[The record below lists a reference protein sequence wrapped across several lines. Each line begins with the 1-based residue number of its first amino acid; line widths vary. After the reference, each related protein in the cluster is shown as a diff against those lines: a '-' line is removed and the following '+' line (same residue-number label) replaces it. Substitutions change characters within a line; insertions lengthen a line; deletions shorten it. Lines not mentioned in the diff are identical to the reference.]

1 MTTPTTRTTAPFD
14 AVLCDLDDV
23 IRLFDATEVTRLE
36 RAAGLPVGSTAASA
50 FGPGRGGPLVLGQ
63 LSKDAW
69 AESTASALADR
80 VPAARARELAAAF
93 ARAPFRTD
101 PEVVEL
107 LRAARAHCPV
117 WIVTNGTPWLD
128 DDLATLDLDGLADGI
143 VNSARLG
150 VAKPDPGILLHAA
163 GRAGA
168 TPERCL
174 FVDDRAANVEA
185 AAALGMA
192 TVHFRT
198 AADLRPALAPLL
210 ARPVPHPRR

>member
-1 MTTPTTRTTAPFD
+1 MTIPTARTKAPFD

-36 RAAGLPVGSTAASA
+36 RAAGLPVGSTAGSA
-50 FGPGRGGPLVLGQ
+50 FGPGRGGPLVLGR

-69 AESTASALADR
+69 VESTAGGLADR
-80 VPAARARELAAAF
+80 VPAALALELATAF

-101 PEVVEL
+101 HEVVEL

-128 DDLATLDLDGLADGI
+128 EDLATLDLNGLADGI

-150 VAKPDPGILLHAA
+150 VAKPDPRILLHAA

-168 TPERCL
+168 APERCL
-174 FVDDRAANVEA
+174 FVDDRAVNVGA

-210 ARPVPHPRR
+210 AGPAPHPRR

>member
-23 IRLFDATEVTRLE
+23 IRLFDATEVTLLE

-69 AESTASALADR
+69 AESTASGLADQ

-107 LRAARAHCPV
+107 LRAARARCPV
-117 WIVTNGTPWLD
+117 WIVTNGAPWLD

>member
-69 AESTASALADR
+69 AESTASGLADR

-107 LRAARAHCPV
+107 LRAARARCPV

-128 DDLATLDLDGLADGI
+128 DHLATLDLDGLADGI